1 MIVASDSNRKSY
13 EPQFPISNMQVL
25 SKLDKEQ
32 LVIKLNQEGK
42 TMREIASAAHLSFGD
57 IKKIIQSV
65 TGEVDDIDLS
75 SKSKSTQ
82 ALHLFKNGKKPIE
95 VAIELDLPESEV
107 YDLQQE
113 YYALNQLYD
122 LSLVFMELKHD
133 VDPFVALYKILK
145 KNRMLNKKYIFK
157 LLEYAG
163 QDLPTLE
170 NKIQDMSSRV
180 IDLEWKKKR
189 LGDELV
195 MLSSSLFQQEKLL
208 KRYNMEI
215 EQKKQI
221 ISNLNRQLN
230 QKSRALEEKLAKI
243 DQAKCTDN
251 V

>member
-1 MIVASDSNRKSY
+1 
-13 EPQFPISNMQVL
+13 
-25 SKLDKEQ
+25 
-32 LVIKLNQEGK
+32 
-42 TMREIASAAHLSFGD
+42 
-57 IKKIIQSV
+57 
-65 TGEVDDIDLS
+65 
-75 SKSKSTQ
+75 
-82 ALHLFKNGKKPIE
+82 
-95 VAIELDLPESEV
+95 
-107 YDLQQE
+107 
-113 YYALNQLYD
+113 

-133 VDPFVALYKILK
+133 IDPFVELFKILK

-215 EQKKQI
+215 EEKRQI
-221 ISNLNRQLN
+221 ILNLNRQLN
-230 QKSRALEEKLAKI
+230 QKSHALEEKLAMINRADRK
-243 DQAKCTDN
+243 DDSN
-251 V
+251 NMS